1 MEEKLLSNLELNQV
15 IAEKASE
22 NEEFKLALL
31 NDPRAAIEKEFNV
44 VFPED
49 VKVEVHV
56 ESSKVLHLIIPAAST
71 EELTD
76 DQLEDVAGGVAAN
89 SYLRQKLTEAALA
102 NGLEVRFPPIKL
114 CTDNAA
120 MIAAAGFHYWQ
131 AGRFANLHLNA
142 TPNLPLVSK

>member
-76 DQLEDVAGGVAAN
+76 DQLEDVAGGTASNFKMDPGIIVCAYGIA
-89 SYLRQKLTEAALA
+89 RPGG
-102 NGLEVRFPPIKL
+102 GLGWPFPTK
-114 CTDNAA
+114 
-120 MIAAAGFHYWQ
+120 Q
-131 AGRFANLHLNA
+131 GR
-142 TPNLPLVSK
+142 